1 MMLKK
6 TLKMNLLTLAIFFYL
21 VPIQILTIMYENC
34 DPEAGE
40 CDTYFH
46 AMLIISILQIFVGFL
61 HPLVVLIVLG
71 QQ

>member
-34 DPEAGE
+34 DPEAGK
-40 CDTYFH
+40 CDTYFSS
-46 AMLIISILQIFVGFL
+46 MLIISVIQIFVGFL
-61 HPLVVLIVLG
+61 HPLVVLIILG